1 MDIKIPEQA
10 VNYLIKVLKANRYL
24 EIGVASGGTYLAVNC
39 KEKIGVDPHPQF
51 EGILKMTSQ
60 EFWKTSSEPFD
71 VIFIDGDH
79 SFATSQGD
87 LLNAL
92 NFIHK
97 KSCILLHDTNPED
110 ITYTMSG
117 GRADGLYTGEVY
129 KTVMW
134 AKQNPALDYITL
146 DMPFGMTVVKLAKNP
161 DPLKEEPEYS
171 FDNFAKNRNFFLNL
185 KPSTSE
191 MLDEFTKDL
200 RQEICKKPLKK

>member
-10 VNYLIKVLKANRYL
+10 VNYLINILKAERYL

-39 KEKIGVDPHPQF
+39 KEKVGVDPHPQF

-79 SFATSQGD
+79 SFGVSQGD

-92 NFIHK
+92 NFIHA
-97 KSCILLHDTNPED
+97 KSYILLHDTNPED
-110 ITYTMSG
+110 VTYTISG

-161 DPLKEEPEYS
+161 NLLKEEPDYS
-171 FDNFAKNRNFFLNL
+171 FDNFAKERDFWLNL
-185 KPSTSE
+185 KSSTSE
-191 MLDEFTKDL
+191 TLDKFVKD
-200 RQEICKKPLKK
+200 QKEEKCKKISKR